1 MKCNAAEQKVLHEC
15 LLHVHPVFRLIP
27 YHRLRPVDHVG
38 LNLLAPVRGQAVHEE
53 GVGLG
58 RSHHFGVHTPVGKG
72 LLARFVLGFVAHAGP
87 HIGGDK
93 IRILASLVRIL
104 EEFHMDAVGFHA
116 FYRSVNAITAGRAH
130 MDGKVQQMCR
140 LQPGVGHVV
149 AVTHP
154 GNDFSADAAPIFLI
168 GKDVGQH
175 LTGMVF
181 IGKTVDDRHA

>member
-1 MKCNAAEQKVLHEC
+1 MHA
-15 LLHVHPVFRLIP
+15 VFRFIP
-27 YHRLRPVDHVG
+27 NHGLRAFQHVFSDFFS
-38 LNLLAPVRGQAVHEE
+38 AVCGQAVHEQCI
-53 GVGLG
+53 GPGF
-58 RSHHFGVHTPVGKG
+58 SHHVGIDAPVGENRTTH
-72 LLARFVLGFVAHAGP
+72 LIFGFVAHAGP

-93 IRILASLVRIL
+93 IRILASLMRVL

-130 MDGKVQQMCR
+130 MDGKVQQLRR

-154 GNDFSADAAPIFLI
+154 GHDFSADAAPIFLI